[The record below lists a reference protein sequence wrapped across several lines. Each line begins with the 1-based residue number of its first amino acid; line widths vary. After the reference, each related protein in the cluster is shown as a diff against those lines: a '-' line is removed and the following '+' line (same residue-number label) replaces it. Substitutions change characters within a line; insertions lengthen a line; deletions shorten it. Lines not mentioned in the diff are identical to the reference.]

1 MARDTPAWIRSAAL
15 YQVYLRNFT
24 REGTFSAAVPRL
36 KAIRELGFD
45 LVCLTPIH
53 PVGMAN
59 RKGEWGSPY
68 AIADH
73 RAVDPGLGGIE
84 DLRRFLAEAHG
95 LGLKVL
101 MDVVFNHSACDS
113 VLLGTHSEWYLHD
126 AKGRPTRK
134 VADWSDVYDFDFAHR
149 ELREY
154 LLETLAFWA
163 ETGFDG
169 FRCDVAS
176 LVPLDFWIEARSR
189 LNAERPL
196 LWLAESVETGFVK
209 YLRGAGWNAASDP
222 ELHEAFDLTYD
233 YDGFGYLKAY
243 FSGSIGLDAYLRH
256 LLVQETLYPSHAVKA
271 RFLENHD
278 QPRAASVLRGS
289 DRLMNWTV
297 FSQLLPGLIFVYMG
311 QEYAMTGRPDLFA
324 KDPVPWDQGS
334 DEFLAFFRRLLPI
347 CRRVK
352 SDHDAFEL
360 VELSAGVLA
369 LRWRRPSQN
378 RRCTAIVN
386 LEDRF
391 GECTLPFPLKGRDLL
406 GETDSPSIG
415 VKNGAKMTIPKRPL
429 IVQET

>member
-24 REGTFSAAVPRL
+24 PEGTFSAALPRL

-53 PVGMAN
+53 PVGRTN
-59 RKGEWGSPY
+59 RKGLLGSPY

-73 RAVDPGLGGIE
+73 QAVDPELGGID

-101 MDVVFNHSACDS
+101 MDAVFNHSACDS
-113 VLLGTHSEWYLHD
+113 VLLDTHPEWYLHD

-134 VADWSDVYDFDFAHR
+134 VSDWSDVYDFDFAHPG
-149 ELREY
+149 LREY

-163 ETGFDG
+163 EAGFDG

-176 LVPLDFWIEARSR
+176 LVPLDFWVEARAR
-189 LNAERPL
+189 LNAKRSL
-196 LWLAESVETGFVK
+196 VWLAESVETGFIK
-209 YLRGAGWNAASDP
+209 YLRDAGWYAASDP
-222 ELHEAFDLTYD
+222 ELHDAFDLTYD
-233 YDGFGYLKAY
+233 YDGFGYLKGY
-243 FSGSIGLDAYLRH
+243 FNGTIGLDACLRH

-278 QPRAASVLRGS
+278 QPRAASVLGGT

-311 QEYAMTGRPDLFA
+311 QECAMAGRPDLFA
-324 KDPVPWDQGS
+324 KDPVPWEQGS
-334 DEFLAFFRRLLPI
+334 GEFLAFFRRLLPI
-347 CRRVK
+347 CTSIK
-352 SDHDAFEL
+352 SRHSVLEL
-360 VELSAGVLA
+360 VELCAGVLA
-369 LRWRRPSQN
+369 LRWRRPSRN
-378 RRCTAIVN
+378 PGFTAIVN

-391 GECTLPFPLKGRDLL
+391 GECTLPFPLAGRDLL
-406 GETDSPSIG
+406 GEPASPSFD
-415 VKNGAKMTIPKRPL
+415 VRQGAKMAIPKRPL
-429 IVQET
+429 IIQEN